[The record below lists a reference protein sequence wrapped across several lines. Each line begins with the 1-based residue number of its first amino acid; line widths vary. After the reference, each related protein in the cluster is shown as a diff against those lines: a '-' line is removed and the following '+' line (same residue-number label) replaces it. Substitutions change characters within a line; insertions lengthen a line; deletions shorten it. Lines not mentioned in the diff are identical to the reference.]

1 MDTEA
6 PARPYSA
13 SAASPFAVFVTSLCA
28 AICVAGGFG
37 IVFEA
42 FVIAAS
48 DQFGLG
54 QVFVLAASVLI
65 AATTLWLAVWCFA
78 RSWHVERRLRQGLE
92 VDEPKLSI
100 LANFRGD

>member
-1 MDTEA
+1 MNTEA
-6 PARPYSA
+6 PARAISP
-13 SAASPFAVFVTSLCA
+13 SAASPFLVFTTSLCA

-42 FVIAAS
+42 FVISVAG
-48 DQFGLG
+48 QFGLG
-54 QVFVLAASVLI
+54 HTFVLAASGVVALG
-65 AATTLWLAVWCFA
+65 TLWLAVWSFA

-100 LANFRGD
+100 LANFRGE